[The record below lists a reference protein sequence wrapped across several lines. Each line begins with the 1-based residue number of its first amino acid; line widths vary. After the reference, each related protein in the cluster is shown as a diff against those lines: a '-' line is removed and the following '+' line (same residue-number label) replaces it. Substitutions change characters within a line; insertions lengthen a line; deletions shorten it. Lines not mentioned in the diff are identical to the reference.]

1 MRQRNYGAIEIGM
14 CFARIHWILG
24 TIGDGSGE
32 VACGPSEG
40 NCIGVCFKARFGLK
54 RSSCIRALRACTVDD
69 PRITRQLRP
78 GLVYGVHLIIV
89 KANIM
94 ADSTARMEPFLIMA
108 RSTRGAASAKIVE
121 DVTAAVGAIASSQSM
136 C

>member
-1 MRQRNYGAIEIGM
+1 M
-14 CFARIHWILG
+14 
-24 TIGDGSGE
+24 
-32 VACGPSEG
+32 
-40 NCIGVCFKARFGLK
+40 
-54 RSSCIRALRACTVDD
+54 VDD